1 MSRFSP
7 LFSSSSGNSM
17 FFGCGQGG
25 ILIDCGVTAKRLTLA
40 LEKIEVS
47 PEFIKGIFV
56 THEHSDHVKGLRVF
70 ASRHNIPVYG
80 TYGTICALENSGIIN
95 GKFPVNV
102 IDEKGVET
110 AGMEIKLF
118 HTSHD
123 SAESCGYT
131 VKLPDGRK
139 AAVCTDL
146 GVMTPQVENSI
157 TGSDLIVIES
167 NHDVSMLQNG
177 PYPYILK
184 RRILSDKGHL
194 SNDVCSKAV
203 TRLIESGTTRFILGH
218 LSKENNFPD
227 LAFQTT
233 ACALA
238 EKGAQIGRDC
248 IVKVAAPE
256 CCEKAM
262 IF

>member
-47 PEFIKGIFV
+47 PEFIKGIFI

-70 ASRHNIPVYG
+70 ASRHKIPVYG
-80 TYGTICALENSGIIN
+80 TYGTISALESSGIIN
-95 GKFPVNV
+95 GKFPVNI
-102 IDEKGVET
+102 IDEEGVET
-110 AGMEIKLF
+110 AGMEINLF

-139 AAVCTDL
+139 ASVCTDL

-256 CCEKAM
+256 CCEQAM

>member
-17 FFGCGQGG
+17 FFGCGKGG
-25 ILIDCGVTAKRLTLA
+25 ILIDCGVTAKRLTQA
-40 LEKIEVS
+40 LEKIDVS
-47 PEFIKGIFV
+47 PEFIKGIFI

-70 ASRHNIPVYG
+70 ASRHKIPVYATG
-80 TYGTICALENSGIIN
+80 GTIAALESSGIIN
-95 GKFPVNV
+95 GNFPVNV
-102 IDEKGVET
+102 MDEKGVEA
-110 AGMEIKLF
+110 AGMEINFF

-131 VKLPDGRK
+131 LKLPDGRK

-146 GVMTPQVENSI
+146 GVMTPQVEQSI

-167 NHDVSMLQNG
+167 NHDVTMLQNG

-184 RRILSDKGHL
+184 RRILSDRGHL
-194 SNDVCSKAV
+194 SNDVCSETV

-248 IVKVAAPE
+248 IVKVASPE
-256 CCEKAM
+256 CCEAPM
-262 IF
+262 FF